1 MLVEND
7 RVLLSAAQQESEL
20 QTAPIPELQTGRTD
34 QRYVTLE
41 NAGRDEVVVVEQAEL
56 GPLGRQQAEWRKL
69 AGILGENLTSAYIVQ
84 AEAKSPK
91 LTFKTKQRK
100 TIETAGA
107 SIGLGETLLVVDAA
121 GAYRGQQT
129 YNVNNTTEQFLVI
142 RLPEGAQLWTAT
154 VAGQPVKPTEVP
166 GGTNSND
173 VRIPLIKTAE
183 GDTDYP
189 VVLKYGGQLQP
200 VGTVDRVSFPL
211 IRTVNINVELSRVRL
226 RVPETHTW
234 FDFGGSMRQVFDEGS
249 YEADFF
255 SYNAKQAKRL
265 LQTLN
270 TDNPYARARSM
281 NNLKQ
286 LGLALH
292 NYQDTYRLFSQNES
306 LKRNFDVNED
316 LIRQAEQQTQE
327 ILAKEG
333 EAVGTDNRVRL
344 NTYFLDQQNG
354 SARNVV
360 NDLSGNF
367 RVVVVPDG
375 GKPQSGKET
384 FNYRWLESNKLEN
397 RERFEQKDGEV
408 RFGKQAQVEAG
419 DKLKSYAKGQSL
431 LGAGRQRI
439 GRPTSRQRARRNWR
453 IAIAS
458 PRPKPT
464 TTGPAVPAEAAD
476 GATAG
481 RSAATASWDANG

>member
-1 MLVEND
+1 MAVEETISIDLTIYDAGIREVLFTLPAWMEHARINAPKLRQKTIQDAADGRKLFRLELQDDTLGQYRVLVEND
-7 RVLLSAAQQESEL
+7 RVLLSAGQQESEL

-41 NAGRDEVVVVEQAEL
+41 NAGRDEILVVDQVDL

-100 TIETAGA
+100 TVETARA

-142 RLPEGAQLWTAT
+142 RLPAGAQLWTAT

-166 GGTNSND
+166 GGTTPD
-173 VRIPLIKTAE
+173 QVRIPLIKTAE
-183 GDTDYP
+183 GDTDYA

-200 VGTVDRVSFPL
+200 VGTVDRVDFPL

-226 RVPETHTW
+226 RLPETHTW
-234 FDFGGSMRQVFDEGS
+234 FDFGGTMRQVFDEGS

-255 SYNAKQAKRL
+255 SYNAKQVKRL
-265 LQTLN
+265 MQALN
-270 TDNPYARARSM
+270 TDNHYARARSM

-286 LGLALH
+286 LGLAVQ
-292 NYQDTYRLFSQNES
+292 NYKQQFGDYMPNDAF
-306 LKRNFDVNED
+306 KRNFDVNED

-327 ILAKEG
+327 YPG
-333 EAVGTDNRVRL
+333 QGGRRR
-344 NTYFLDQQNG
+344 
-354 SARNVV
+354 SA
-360 NDLSGNF
+360 
-367 RVVVVPDG
+367 
-375 GKPQSGKET
+375 
-384 FNYRWLESNKLEN
+384 
-397 RERFEQKDGEV
+397 
-408 RFGKQAQVEAG
+408 
-419 DKLKSYAKGQSL
+419 
-431 LGAGRQRI
+431 
-439 GRPTSRQRARRNWR
+439 
-453 IAIAS
+453 
-458 PRPKPT
+458 PT
-464 TTGPAVPAEAAD
+464 T
-476 GATAG
+476 AG
-481 RSAATASWDANG
+481 G